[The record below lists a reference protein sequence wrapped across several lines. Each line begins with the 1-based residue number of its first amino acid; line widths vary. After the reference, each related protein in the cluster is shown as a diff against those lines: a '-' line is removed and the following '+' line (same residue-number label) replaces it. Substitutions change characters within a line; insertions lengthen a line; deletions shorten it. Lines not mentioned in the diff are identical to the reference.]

1 MGKVAGHGKGVC
13 TDPRTGIAASSEAAA
28 ASSLTRP
35 FTLHGASN
43 TSQHTTTT
51 QSTMKVK
58 GLGNNR
64 VGMAP
69 ELEQAVGSNPTG
81 GTTANPA
88 SSSSP
93 QHLGP
98 PHPPRLQEHHHTPA
112 PPSRA
117 PSQQQQH
124 PQHAHEP
131 PAPPRNAS
139 EMYEQLLLG
148 IIRPPR
154 LAYEF
159 PRALGPATLSFSDG
173 TVCHRTDFEVYNGRG
188 QMLGCSLWQPAG
200 AEAREAWPCVVYLH
214 GNSSSRVEAVK
225 TNVLKS
231 VMASGSA
238 LIGFDFTGCG
248 NAEGDYISLG
258 WHEATDTRHVLD
270 ELRRRGC
277 GRVVLHG
284 RSMGAVTAL
293 QYTIQ
298 ACTASSSSSSSSS
311 SPMIVPAG
319 LILDS
324 PFSGFKKLAYD
335 LTSKGMVHIPSFA
348 TSTVLSFLRRS
359 VRSRVGFDLFK
370 LKPLKHVYHCTTVPA
385 LFLVAEDDELI
396 PPWHAEGL
404 RSKYGGPSL
413 GIRFEGSHNS
423 PRPAVV
429 YALASLFIKTV
440 NEREPR
446 FGSVSVDLALHLME
460 KTAVVTS
467 QQEEEEEEE
476 EGHSEEIMQDLPY
489 DDGYES
495 DPFSPPRRR
504 PQQQQQQQ
512 QQRRRRQRYRGP
524 YRYYYDEPASSSSG
538 GTSSS
543 RTNTKGGGRLK
554 KMTNKIKS
562 NNGKHISTRK
572 SKKSEGGVEGGPQF
586 IHTGSR
592 SVDNIAVTAKGLIGA
607 LDVNLAARA
616 VEEYL
621 LEELVAIAVAIVQ
634 TQVQAVVLAEQKEK
648 QQKEQQQQE
657 EGSGRDHAVLSALAA
672 GPPLSKTEILNV
684 GARTQRE
691 LAAAAPWASP
701 SSSSSSSSKMK
712 KQSTSF
718 SPSKALGLSLTS
730 WESVIYAEGPEQ
742 WNETRRIVNGLKQ
755 LHLFVPP
762 GVALP
767 ASSSSISPAPVL
779 PSSSPAASTPALAA
793 LIGTKFC
800 CFDPRDAYLSEGQ
813 EKEAGLVRVAE
824 AMFR

>member
-1 MGKVAGHGKGVC
+1 
-13 TDPRTGIAASSEAAA
+13 
-28 ASSLTRP
+28 
-35 FTLHGASN
+35 
-43 TSQHTTTT
+43 
-51 QSTMKVK
+51 
-58 GLGNNR
+58 
-64 VGMAP
+64 
-69 ELEQAVGSNPTG
+69 
-81 GTTANPA
+81 
-88 SSSSP
+88 
-93 QHLGP
+93 
-98 PHPPRLQEHHHTPA
+98 
-112 PPSRA
+112 
-117 PSQQQQH
+117 
-124 PQHAHEP
+124 
-131 PAPPRNAS
+131 
-139 EMYEQLLLG
+139 
-148 IIRPPR
+148 
-154 LAYEF
+154 
-159 PRALGPATLSFSDG
+159 
-173 TVCHRTDFEVYNGRG
+173 
-188 QMLGCSLWQPAG
+188 
-200 AEAREAWPCVVYLH
+200 
-214 GNSSSRVEAVK
+214 
-225 TNVLKS
+225 
-231 VMASGSA
+231 MASGSA

-298 ACTASSSSSSSSS
+298 ACTPSSSSSYSSS
-311 SPMIVPAG
+311 SPMVVPAG

-370 LKPLKHVYHCTTVPA
+370 LKPLKHVHHCTTVPA

-429 YALASLFIKTV
+429 YALVSLLIKTV

-467 QQEEEEEEE
+467 QQEEEEEEEEE

-512 QQRRRRQRYRGP
+512 QQQQLQRRRRQRYRGP
-524 YRYYYDEPASSSSG
+524 YRYYYDEPASSSSS
-538 GTSSS
+538 TSSS

-621 LEELVAIAVAIVQ
+621 LEELVAVAVAIVQ
-634 TQVQAVVLAEQKEK
+634 TQVQAVVLAEQKEQQQK
-648 QQKEQQQQE
+648 QQQKQE
-657 EGSGRDHAVLSALAA
+657 GGVGEDHAVLSALAA
-672 GPPLSKTEILNV
+672 GPPWSKTEILNV
-684 GARTQRE
+684 GARTQRD
-691 LAAAAPWASP
+691 LAAAAPWVST
-701 SSSSSSSSKMK
+701 SSSSSSKMK
-712 KQSTSF
+712 KQGTSF
-718 SPSKALGLSLTS
+718 SPSKASGLSLTN

-755 LHLFVPP
+755 LHLLVPL

-767 ASSSSISPAPVL
+767 ASSSSNSPAPAL
-779 PSSSPAASTPALAA
+779 PSSSPAATTPALAA